1 MYNIYIYNNVYIKL
15 NDKNENFSFHIVCMS
30 NFHSNIPSF
39 IFYETVMS
47 ELLRIAKSSSSVA
60 SVYEKGRETNEN
72 AK

>member
-1 MYNIYIYNNVYIKL
+1 
-15 NDKNENFSFHIVCMS
+15 MS

-47 ELLRIAKSSSSVA
+47 ELLRIAQSSTSVA